1 MDLAFRSEQG
11 IAFLEGGPDEGWLVS
26 ANDAARVIEACFS
39 HGTQTV
45 LLYAANLPMGFFDI
59 STGEAGELLQ
69 KLRNYRI
76 RLAVVCP
83 PGEFSFSSRF
93 DEMIADEARG
103 THFGWFAQR
112 ADALA
117 WLQRLA
123 ASI

>member
-1 MDLAFRSEQG
+1 MDLEFRPEQG
-11 IAFLEGGPDEGWLVS
+11 ISFLEGVPGEAWLVRAS
-26 ANDAARVIEACFS
+26 DAARVIEACLS
-39 HGTQTV
+39 YGATAV

-69 KLRNYRI
+69 KLRTYHI

-83 PGEFSFSSRF
+83 PGEFAFSSRF
-93 DEMIADEARG
+93 NEMLNDEARG

-117 WLQRLA
+117 WLRRLA
-123 ASI
+123 ASA